1 MTLRKPDL
9 GLDARL
15 TAIAEEDY
23 PRFSA
28 AEMNRRRS
36 LMAQAMAAAGI
47 DHLACFAAFFRGG
60 PVQWLSDWMTTY
72 EAVLVFSPGTP
83 DSILIQF
90 FNHLP
95 QAREIM
101 AGTDVRWAG
110 SSTIATVVEELTRRG
125 AKDGRVG
132 AAGIVPMHYHGALA
146 AKFGNVVDMN
156 REYGR
161 LRMVKSAEEVDR
173 YRISARLSDLS
184 VERLMRE
191 LRPGLDEGDIGA
203 IIESAYLPWRASTVI
218 HFIGSTSMHNPQ
230 VCVPRQHP
238 SRRKLQKGDVVSC
251 ELSASFWEHW
261 GQVLRTFT
269 IGEPATPLYRRLH
282 DTADEAYEAIFNAA
296 KAGRPAGELN
306 IGRQIIER
314 AGFTFYDDLVHG
326 FGGGYFQP
334 IIGSPIRGQESF
346 PDMLLDDGMTI
357 VIQPNVITPDQ
368 KAGVQTG
375 DMILI
380 TATGAEKLHAA
391 PQGLIHVEC

>member
-1 MTLRKPDL
+1 MTVQKLDL
-9 GLDARL
+9 GLSADL
-15 TAIAEEDY
+15 TAIAEQDY

-28 AEMNRRRS
+28 GEMGRRRR
-36 LMAQAMAAAGI
+36 LVAEAMAAAGI
-47 DHLACFAAFFRGG
+47 DHLVCFAAFFRGG
-60 PVQWLSDWMTTY
+60 PVQWLSDWLTTY

-83 DSILIQF
+83 DAIFIQF

-101 AGTDVRWAG
+101 AGTDVRWG
-110 SSTIATVVEELTRRG
+110 GPSTIVTVVEELKRRG
-125 AKDGRVG
+125 ARNGRVG
-132 AAGIVPMHYHGALA
+132 AAGMVPMHYHGALA
-146 AKFGNVVDMN
+146 VEFGNVVDMN
-156 REYGR
+156 REYVR
-161 LRMVKSAEEVDR
+161 LRMVKSTEELDR

-184 VERLMRE
+184 VEKLANE
-191 LRPGLDEGDIGA
+191 LRPGLDEGEIGA

-218 HFIGSTSMHNPQ
+218 HFIGSTSMHDPQ

-282 DTADEAYEAIFNAA
+282 DIADEAYEAIFKAT

-306 IGRQIIER
+306 IGREIIER

-334 IIGSPIRGQESF
+334 IIGSPIRGHEPL
-346 PDMLLDDGMTI
+346 PDMHLEEGMTI

-368 KAGVQTG
+368 TAGVQTG
-375 DMILI
+375 DMVLI
-380 TATGAEKLHAA
+380 SANGAERLHTA
-391 PQGLIHVEC
+391 PRGLIHVEC